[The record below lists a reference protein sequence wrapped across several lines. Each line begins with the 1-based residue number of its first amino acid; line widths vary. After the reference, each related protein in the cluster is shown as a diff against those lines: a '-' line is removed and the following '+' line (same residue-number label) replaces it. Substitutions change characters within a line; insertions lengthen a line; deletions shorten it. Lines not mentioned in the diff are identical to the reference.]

1 MQAIILAAGM
11 GKRLGNLTAENTKCM
26 VKVNGVTLIERMLNQ
41 LEELNLKQ
49 IVIVVGYKGQK
60 LKDFISTLQ
69 IKTPIIFVENP
80 IYNRTNNIYSLSL
93 ASDYLK
99 DDDTLLLES
108 DLIFDGEI
116 LKDLV
121 ADSRETLAVVDKFAS
136 WMDGTVV
143 TLNGKDEI
151 QNFIPKK
158 YFSFRDKEIYYKTV
172 NIYKFSKNFS
182 KQFYIPFLNAYAE
195 AMGNNEYYEQV
206 LKILS
211 VLSESSIAG
220 KKVDGKRWYEIDDIQ
235 DLEIASTLFADDAE
249 KTAKITADFGG
260 FWRYPQLLDFCY
272 LVNPYFPPK
281 KMLEELKSNFETLIA
296 NYPSGIRRNSLLGA
310 KMFGLKEN
318 YVVVGNGAAEIIH
331 SLLTNCDKK
340 IGLIRPS
347 FDEYFNRATKA
358 EIISFQAK
366 APHFSYTAEEII
378 NFFSD
383 KPVEILILVNPDN
396 PSGNYINQANI
407 LKIAQWAQKSNTKF
421 LVDESFV
428 DFAEEKNSSLLEDKI
443 LEAYP
448 NLSVIKSISKS
459 YGVPGLRLGIL
470 ASADENFISELR
482 KSAAIWNINSFAEN
496 FLQIEG
502 KYDGDYKKSLEIYK
516 NVRNNFVK
524 SLEKIS
530 FLRVIPTQ
538 ANFVMCEVLEKDIT
552 RLTEFLLTNYKI
564 IIKDLRKK
572 VGENYIRISVRDESD
587 NEKILSALKD
597 IDGGNFENE

>member
-26 VKVNGVTLIERMLNQ
+26 VKVNGVTLIERMLSQ
-41 LEELNLKQ
+41 LDELNLKK
-49 IVIVVGYKGQK
+49 IVVVVGYKGQK
-60 LKDFISTLQ
+60 LKDFIATLK
-69 IKTPIIFVENP
+69 IKTQIIFVENP
-80 IYNRTNNIYSLSL
+80 IYDRTNNIYSLSL
-93 ASDYLK
+93 ADDFLK
-99 DDDTLLLES
+99 EDSTLLLES
-108 DLIFDGEI
+108 DLIFDSQI

-121 ADSRETLAVVDKFAS
+121 EDSRETLAVVDKFAS

-143 TLNGKDEI
+143 TLNSREEI
-151 QNFIPKK
+151 QDFIPKK
-158 YFSFRDKEIYYKTV
+158 YFSFRDKENYYKTV

-182 KQFYIPFLNAYAE
+182 KQYYIPFLNAYAE

-220 KKVDGKRWYEIDDIQ
+220 KKVDGKKWYEIDDIQ
-235 DLEIASTLFADDAE
+235 DLEIASSLFAEDSQKSE
-249 KTAKITADFGG
+249 KITADFGG
-260 FWRYPQLLDFCY
+260 FWRYPNLLDFCY

-281 KMLEELKSNFETLIA
+281 KMLDELKANFETLVT

-331 SLLTNCDKK
+331 SLLANCNKK

-347 FDEYFNRATKA
+347 FDEYFNRAKYA

-366 APHFSYTAEEII
+366 APHFSYTAEDII
-378 NFFSD
+378 NFFND
-383 KPVEILILVNPDN
+383 NPVEFLILVNPDN
-396 PSGNYINQANI
+396 PSGNYISQANV
-407 LKIAQWAQKSNTKF
+407 LKIAQWAQKFNVKF
-421 LVDESFV
+421 FVDESFV
-428 DFAEEKNSSLLEDKI
+428 DFAEEENSSLLDDKI

-470 ASADENFISELR
+470 ASSDENLIAELR
-482 KSAAIWNINSFAEN
+482 KSAAIWNINSLAEN
-496 FLQIEG
+496 FLQIES
-502 KYDGDYKKSLEIYK
+502 KYDGNYKKSLKIYK
-516 NVRNNFVK
+516 RVRNDFVK
-524 SLEKIS
+524 DLENIS

-538 ANFVMCEVLEKDIT
+538 SNYVMCEVLNTDIT
-552 RLTEFLLTNYKI
+552 ELTEFLLSKYKI

-572 VGENYIRISVRDESD
+572 VGENYIRISVRDEKD
-587 NEKILSALKD
+587 NAKLLTAFKD
-597 IDGGNFENE
+597 FGGGNF